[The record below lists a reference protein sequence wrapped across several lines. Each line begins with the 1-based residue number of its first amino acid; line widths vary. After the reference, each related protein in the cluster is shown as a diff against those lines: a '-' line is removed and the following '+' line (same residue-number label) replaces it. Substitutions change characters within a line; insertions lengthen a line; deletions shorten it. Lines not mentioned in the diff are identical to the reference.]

1 MPGVSWHNEKSETS
15 KAGCAFSAILVK
27 SLIWFQLFQ
36 LSKLK
41 TFMMENAI
49 DFNIILSLRFVKG
62 FVPACCPVCTRRK
75 KICKHLCQFVCMSV
89 CMYVYGKC
97 TNHRLHLHILLLLR
111 GGKSTCTPKW
121 GCPLLFNGHTD
132 HTRMYR
138 RLHTLHRYEC
148 TPWICRAGKYKYNPL
163 RHVHNPKL
171 YQNNQ
176 WIGKTSRPHDY
187 WPAQWQADR
196 RITVVLQLCLS
207 QIGMI
212 QGLEDIGH

>member
-1 MPGVSWHNEKSETS
+1 MTQ
-15 KAGCAFSAILVK
+15 AGCAFSAILVK
-27 SLIWFQLFQ
+27 SPIWFQLFQ

-89 CMYVYGKC
+89 CMYMGNVLIIDC
-97 TNHRLHLHILLLLR
+97 TCISFCFFVEVKAHAHQM
-111 GGKSTCTPKW
+111 
-121 GCPLLFNGHTD
+121 GCPLLFNDHTD

-138 RLHTLHRYEC
+138 RLHTLYRYEY
-148 TPWICRAGKYKYNPL
+148 TPWIWRAGKYKYNPL